1 MSRSAAT
8 LRTPVIGALPS
19 PALVVLAIVSTQLGA
34 SIAVHLFDHIGPLG
48 TVFLR
53 VGFSALVLVAL
64 FRPRI
69 AGHPRDDLVLAAVFG
84 LSLAFMNLFFYEAID
99 RIPLGIAVTIEFV
112 GPLGV
117 AVVGSRRPRDG
128 LWVLLAA
135 IGIVLLADGG
145 SGSVDALGVV
155 YALLA
160 GVMWFTY
167 ILLSAR
173 TGRVFPSGKGL
184 AIGMAV
190 GALAV
195 APFGIAGAGSDLLDV
210 RWIAAGAALALLS
223 SAVPYSFE
231 LEALR
236 RLPEH
241 VFGILMSMEPAVAA
255 LVGFFVLGQDLR
267 LRDVVAIGLVAG
279 ACAGASLSARR
290 PAVAAE
296 A

>member
-53 VGFSALVLVAL
+53 VGFSALMLLVL

-69 AGHPRDDLVLAAVFG
+69 AGHPRGDLLLAAAFG

-117 AVVGSRRPRDG
+117 AV
-128 LWVLLAA
+128 
-135 IGIVLLADGG
+135 
-145 SGSVDALGVV
+145 
-155 YALLA
+155 
-160 GVMWFTY
+160 
-167 ILLSAR
+167 
-173 TGRVFPSGKGL
+173 
-184 AIGMAV
+184 
-190 GALAV
+190 

-223 SAVPYSFE
+223 SALPYSLE

-267 LRDVVAIGLVAG
+267 LRDVVAIALVAG

-290 PAVAAE
+290 PAVAAPE

>member
-8 LRTPVIGALPS
+8 PRTPVIGALPS

-34 SIAVHLFDHIGPLG
+34 SIAVHLFDHLGPLG
-48 TVFLR
+48 TVFFR
-53 VGFSALVLVAL
+53 VGFSAILLVAI
-64 FRPRI
+64 FRPRLR
-69 AGHPRDDLVLAAVFG
+69 GHPARDLVLASAFG
-84 LSLAFMNLFFYEAID
+84 LSLAFMNLFFYESLD

-117 AVVGSRRPRDG
+117 AVVGSRRPLDG
-128 LWVLLAA
+128 LWVVLAA
-135 IGIVLLADGG
+135 TGIVLLANGG
-145 SGSVDALGVV
+145 SGAVHPLGVA

-160 GVMWFTY
+160 GVMWGTY

-173 TGRVFPSGKGL
+173 TGRVFPSGSGL

-190 GALAV
+190 GAV
-195 APFGIAGAGSDLLDV
+195 AMIPFGVAGGGSDLVDP
-210 RWIAAGAALALLS
+210 RWIATGVALAVLS
-223 SAVPYSFE
+223 SAIPYTLE

-255 LVGFFVLGQDLR
+255 LVGFLVLGQDLR